1 MHNKRTYTML
11 ACAVMTWLTMPIFAA
26 DADTTITTRDVNV
39 EANRAKEEA
48 KYESQST
55 TIITKEDIE
64 KKQAKSLEDVI
75 FSETGVART
84 VDAMGRV
91 GVAIRGA
98 DPRHTLML
106 IDGQPVMG
114 SESKYMGGSDEAM
127 RIGAENIERIEII
140 RGAATA
146 KYGPDA
152 IGGVINIITKAPSD
166 HPTFQLNAEARYHN
180 HEGTDE
186 NKNTWPTNFYMR
198 ADTGKVGNTK
208 FSIFGSKREIMPVY
222 SNERAYKKG
231 ANWYFEDFKPSLRYY
246 GDIKNIGAT
255 GEVEFNKN
263 NKIAFRVMSEREDME
278 RRNKSAGQGLDALF
292 EPMQI
297 FKRNV
302 DRDTYALSYTG
313 KNDKHDWKLDINYG
327 KMKENDTT
335 LTTYYGAGHDQYS
348 GKNTLAALDW
358 LEHKQLD
365 VNATMN
371 TQVNDKHLLTY
382 GIGYTDERADGT
394 RLRNAPK
401 TWVKGINPWD
411 YDKSLWLSNGS
422 SEPDSN
428 VHNYLFKQT
437 DKGLI
442 WDKATE
448 YYGGAAPV
456 FTQEDAALV
465 KPIASYI
472 SFMGTDAIG
481 MDLTGYGVNWK
492 GDKALQQ
499 RFEQF
504 NEILKEQNKDYL
516 ANGKNIVYAYKAMPI
531 LGYYGIIAK
540 TATGAYGQDNNIKYN
555 GKYYGEDFDA
565 RNNQIAGGEARIQ
578 RRHAFIQDTW
588 QVNDDTI
595 ITPVL
600 RIDHSDLFGTHGTAN
615 LGMTHNLN
623 GNAHRR
629 LKINAGTGYAEP
641 GMGEL
646 YYNWEMYGS
655 SGGSRYGWYWIGNP
669 NLKPEKSV
677 NFDISLEGES
687 KKTYAKASVFHNV
700 INDYMT
706 QYFTGQLIDFNQFGS
721 SYVTNADRIYSF
733 RNIGK
738 AEITGFEAEV
748 QQRFNDKWSAK
759 LGYAWLHAINKSDP
773 DMPRTLLDRPQHKI
787 DISFNY
793 EDKKHGWKAA
803 LWGDYY
809 IHMLDS
815 NSVTTTFTSAD
826 VDANGNWKKKQAD
839 YQKKTF
845 GIWNFMVE
853 KQVNPDATI
862 YVGIDNLFNH
872 RDDDRAYADRTY
884 RIGAN
889 IKFGYDAKGAAEKA
903 AKKAE
908 ANAQGA
914 AESSTTVDTTA
925 DNGTV
930 IMNQGDWFLPRPSD
944 KDAARKQGDVKLIGD
959 YRVRSNMFGG
969 QNNAAMT
976 LTSLGMADEGA
987 SKNYVDSPNHGLEQR
1002 LRLGV
1007 DAQLSDNTNLLVE
1020 GSSGN
1025 TIDTKYN
1032 KADKRGLHDT
1042 RLERAELNQKANKWD
1057 FTIGRLT
1064 EKMGVTGYWFG
1075 KEYDGVRATW
1085 TGDKTQVRIGYGDFS
1100 KSTGITNSAY
1110 SHAEKGLISRPA
1122 TLAEVLGVYPGVT
1135 SGIEHPGGSPTE
1147 YPDGLASDAWK
1158 TLPINYIEKW
1168 NHAGQIQQAD
1178 GTWIRDTSVSDVDV
1192 ANQRLQIIQELNSM
1206 LVKIADS
1213 YPDDAGYMYGGNWY
1227 KNCFL
1232 TGTDPHH
1239 NYDKYHAIDGNT
1251 GERIDPDWTWT
1262 GTNITQGAGR
1272 YNQRISVSVW
1282 DKNSNSV
1289 STKNLTVADTT
1300 ERGEG
1305 ESVIVTNKGLRGKYG
1320 LQDKSWGQMLDTTAD
1335 ADYGTVG
1342 KRNIYEYLGS
1352 VYDAVQKE
1360 YAGTTITPF
1369 VDATGKTLSKEDA
1382 LDNLFVQFV
1391 GTQTGKSSS
1400 GRYNVL
1406 SGFFYQV
1413 RSQFDPFGGA
1423 SVPVG
1428 SLPLSIV
1435 VPGNIIKQDVVPA
1448 IDRAAFIQVRQ
1459 KLNDNLG
1466 LTAWY
1471 LRSSGDEFHKTGM
1484 IETNGTWDTYS
1495 QDMNVANV
1503 FGLGAQW
1510 KLGASRLSFDW
1521 GVNRSE
1527 TGRYFNGGRDA
1538 YGRYTGGGSNP
1549 TFWVLRADIGHADT
1563 DQPGSWNAFA
1573 DYKYFQHGSF
1583 FGGNGTEA
1591 LPDRYLDGIRSFT
1604 LGAGC
1609 VPAKNLLLEAFYTFG
1624 AKSTGQ
1630 RDTLYGPESFTLGD
1644 YTRVQVSYKF

>member
-1 MHNKRTYTML
+1 MHNKRTYAML

-26 DADTTITTRDVNV
+26 DAGTNTITTKDVNV
-39 EANRAKEEA
+39 QVDRAKEEA

-75 FSETGVART
+75 FSETGVTRT

-166 HPTFQLNAEARYHN
+166 HPTFQLNAEARYHD

-198 ADTGKVGNTK
+198 ADTGKVGNVK

-222 SNERAYKKG
+222 SSERAYTTS
-231 ANWYFEDFKPSLRYY
+231 NSVFFNNFKPSLRYY
-246 GDIKNIGAT
+246 GDIKTTGAS
-255 GEVEFNKN
+255 GEVELNEN
-263 NKIAFRVMSEREDME
+263 NKITFRVMQEKEDLE
-278 RRNKSAGQGLDALF
+278 RRNKSSQAGTIDAVI

-297 FKRNV
+297 FNRNMS
-302 DRDTYALSYTG
+302 RDTYALSYTG
-313 KNDKHDWKLDINYG
+313 KNDKHDWKLDVNYG
-327 KMKENDTT
+327 TMREDNVSF
-335 LTTYYGAGHDQYS
+335 TTYYGGGYDAWS
-348 GKNTLAALDW
+348 GQLNLATVDW

-382 GIGYTDERADGT
+382 GIGYTKEQAEGT
-394 RLRNAPK
+394 RLKNAPK
-401 TWVKGINPWD
+401 TWGPTGKKIDPWSYSKNLHVTD
-411 YDKSLWLSNGS
+411 GVA
-422 SEPDSN
+422 DSD
-428 VHNYLFKQT
+428 VHNWRFNSE
-437 DKGLI
+437 DKGWNLEKDGLN
-442 WDKATE
+442 WEREKE
-448 YYGGAAPV
+448 YNNGN
-456 FTQEDAALV
+456 
-465 KPIASYI
+465 S
-472 SFMGTDAIG
+472 
-481 MDLTGYGVNWK
+481 LTYDVG
-492 GDKALQQ
+492 
-499 RFEQF
+499 
-504 NEILKEQNKDYL
+504 
-516 ANGKNIVYAYKAMPI
+516 NGKTYTVTYSEVKENEQAILYDTIDKTSDFYKAYHQFSEEVSKQNASI
-531 LGYYGIIAK
+531 YDSVSDYAGLAYFNLGMYKDTENSPYYYK
-540 TATGAYGQDNNIKYN
+540 NVKYN
-555 GKYYGEDFDA
+555 GAYYGQGYEE
-565 RNNQIAGGEARIQ
+565 RENRVSGGEAEIQ
-578 RRHAFIQDTW
+578 KYHAFIQDTW
-588 QVNDDTI
+588 QINDDTI
-595 ITPVL
+595 LTPVL
-600 RIDHSDLFGTHGTAN
+600 RLDHSDLFGSHITAN
-615 LGMTHNLN
+615 LGMTHNIK

-646 YYNWEMYGS
+646 YYNWEMYGN
-655 SGGSRYGWYWIGNP
+655 SGGSHYGWYWYGNP

-677 NFDISLEGES
+677 NFDISLEGENN
-687 KKTYAKASVFHNV
+687 KTYAKASVFHNV

-706 QYFTGQLIDFNQFGS
+706 SYFTGQLVDFYYGVS
-721 SYVTNADRIYSF
+721 AATWATGDRIYSF
-733 RNIGK
+733 KNIGK
-738 AEITGFEAEV
+738 AEITGFEAEI
-748 QQRFNDKWSAK
+748 QHRFNDKWSAK

-815 NSVTTTFTSAD
+815 NSISNVFRASD
-826 VDANGNWKKKQAD
+826 RDSEGNWAKKKAD

-853 KQVNPDATI
+853 KQVNPDATVYI
-862 YVGIDNLFNH
+862 GVDNIFNY

-889 IKFGYDAKGAAEKA
+889 IKFGYDAKAAAEKA
-903 AKKAE
+903 AKKAA
-908 ANAQGA
+908 ANAQGT
-914 AESSTTVDTTA
+914 AEPGAIDTTA

-930 IMNQGDWFLPRPSD
+930 IKNQGDWFLTRPSD

-969 QNNAAMT
+969 QNTVGTNK
-976 LTSLGMADEGA
+976 LTTGSADDGA
-987 SKNYVDSPNHGLEQR
+987 TANFKDKPGHGLEQR

-1007 DAQLSDNTNLLVE
+1007 DAQLGDNTNLFVE

-1025 TIDTKYN
+1025 TVDTKYS

-1042 RLERAELNQKANKWD
+1042 RLERVELNQKANKWD

-1064 EKMGVTGYWFG
+1064 EKMGATGYWFG

-1100 KSTGITNSAY
+1100 KSTGITDSAY
-1110 SHAEKGLISRPA
+1110 THAEKGYFLRTP
-1122 TLAEVLGVYPGVT
+1122 TLAELLGLKLN
-1135 SGIEHPGGSPTE
+1135 GSNLVVNQ
-1147 YPDGLASDAWK
+1147 LASGDTYADNSLTNYAEKYANAGAGLDKNAPDYQVKLADAK
-1158 TLPINYIEKW
+1158 L
-1168 NHAGQIQQAD
+1168 A
-1178 GTWIRDTSVSDVDV
+1178 V
-1192 ANQRLQIIQELNSM
+1192 LQELNDILKNAGTNDAAYDSLTGWQSKGRQWYNQKFLTNTSKDNDYENIM
-1206 LVKIADS
+1206 GHYPGLIGLSGQTEKGKSVRLDKILSEMNSNNYDYSTISWGEVLDSTSGKEKLFNFFTSVCKEAQHYYSDTHNGETLQFKQSDGTYTKEITQDILNQMYIPFVGINSTQQTRGQKRIPDVKSNGQYGMIDRFMIILTR
-1213 YPDDAGYMYGGNWY
+1213 AGYEPSGNNTDIPLSNVIESIWT
-1227 KNCFL
+1227 
-1232 TGTDPHH
+1232 TGT
-1239 NYDKYHAIDGNT
+1239 
-1251 GERIDPDWTWT
+1251 
-1262 GTNITQGAGR
+1262 
-1272 YNQRISVSVW
+1272 
-1282 DKNSNSV
+1282 
-1289 STKNLTVADTT
+1289 L
-1300 ERGEG
+1300 
-1305 ESVIVTNKGLRGKYG
+1305 
-1320 LQDKSWGQMLDTTAD
+1320 
-1335 ADYGTVG
+1335 
-1342 KRNIYEYLGS
+1342 
-1352 VYDAVQKE
+1352 
-1360 YAGTTITPF
+1360 
-1369 VDATGKTLSKEDA
+1369 
-1382 LDNLFVQFV
+1382 
-1391 GTQTGKSSS
+1391 
-1400 GRYNVL
+1400 
-1406 SGFFYQV
+1406 
-1413 RSQFDPFGGA
+1413 
-1423 SVPVG
+1423 
-1428 SLPLSIV
+1428 
-1435 VPGNIIKQDVVPA
+1435 IKQDVVPA

-1573 DYKYFQHGSF
+1573 DYKYFQHGAF

-1604 LGAGC
+1604 LGAGY